1 MIETKGLTKYYG
13 RTRGID
19 GLDLSVEAGELFGFI
34 GPNGAGKST
43 TIRTLLGLLRP
54 TRGSATVFGLDVT
67 SRGTDIRRR
76 LGYIP
81 AETGFYGGMTGEAIL
96 RLASRMHGVD
106 PERGREVAGRLDLD
120 LRRKA
125 DELSTGNRKKLA
137 IVLALQHSPELVIL
151 DEPSAGLDPLMQG
164 VLFDLLRQEHRRGAT
179 VFFSSH
185 VLDEVQRMCR
195 RVAIVRNG
203 RIVEVAEI
211 ETLRQRHLKR
221 VRAVFPGEPPARALA
236 IDGVAN
242 LTVDADSARFDFTG
256 PPRVLLTMLARRRV
270 VDVSIEDP
278 TLDDVFLHYY
288 GSDAED
294 GDAEAGDAKED
305 SA

>member
-1 MIETKGLTKYYG
+1 MIETRGLTKYYG

-19 GLDLSVEAGELFGFI
+19 ALDLSVKAGEFFGFI

-67 SRGTDIRRR
+67 SRGTEIRRR

-81 AETGFYGGMTGEAIL
+81 AEVGFYDGMTGEAML
-96 RLASRMHGVD
+96 RFAARMHRVE
-106 PERGREVAGRLDLD
+106 PAWGRELAARMDLD
-120 LRRKA
+120 LQRKA

-137 IVLALQHSPELVIL
+137 IVLALQHRPELVML

-179 VFFSSH
+179 IFFSSH

-221 VRAVFPGEPPARALA
+221 VRAVFPGEPPARTLA
-236 IDGVAN
+236 IEGVTN
-242 LTVDADSARFDFTG
+242 LAVENDTARFDFTG
-256 PPRVLLTMLARRRV
+256 PPHRLLAALASHRI
-270 VDVSIEDP
+270 VDVTIEDP

-288 GSDAED
+288 GSDTED
-294 GDAEAGDAKED
+294 GDAEED
-305 SA
+305 PS

>member
-1 MIETKGLTKYYG
+1 MIETTGLTKYYG

-19 GLDLSVEAGELFGFI
+19 GLDLSVEAGEFFGFI

-67 SRGTDIRRR
+67 SRGTDIRRG

-81 AETGFYGGMTGEAIL
+81 AEIGFYGGMTGEAIL
-96 RLASRMHGVD
+96 RLASRMHGMD
-106 PERGREVAGRLDLD
+106 PDRGREVAGRLDLD
-120 LRRKA
+120 LQRKA

-137 IVLALQHSPELVIL
+137 VVLALQHRPELVIL

-164 VLFDLLRQEHRRGAT
+164 VLFDLLREEHRRGAT

-185 VLDEVQRMCR
+185 VLDEVQRTCR
-195 RVAIVRNG
+195 RVAIVRSG

-242 LTVDADSARFDFTG
+242 LSVDADSARFDFTG
-256 PPRVLLTMLARRRV
+256 PPRALLAMLARRRV
-270 VDVSIEDP
+270 VDVTIEDP

-288 GSDAED
+288 GSEAVD
-294 GDAEAGDAKED
+294 GDADAAED
-305 SA
+305 PV

>member
-1 MIETKGLTKYYG
+1 MIETRGLTKYYG

-19 GLDLSVEAGELFGFI
+19 ALDLSVKAGEFFGFI

-67 SRGTDIRRR
+67 SRGTEIRRR

-81 AETGFYGGMTGEAIL
+81 AEIGFYGGMTGEAML
-96 RLASRMHGVD
+96 RFASRMHGVE
-106 PERGREVAGRLDLD
+106 PAWGREVAARMDLD
-120 LRRKA
+120 LQRKA

-137 IVLALQHSPELVIL
+137 IVLALQHRPELVVL

-164 VLFDLLRQEHRRGAT
+164 VLFDVLREEHRRGAT
-179 VFFSSH
+179 IFFSSH

-221 VRAVFPGEPPARALA
+221 VRAVFPGDPPAQALA
-236 IDGVAN
+236 IEGVTN
-242 LTVDADSARFDFTG
+242 LAVEDDSARFDFTG
-256 PPRVLLTMLARRRV
+256 PPRALLALLAKRRV
-270 VDVSIEDP
+270 VDVTIEDP

-288 GSDAED
+288 GSDTED
-294 GDAEAGDAKED
+294 GDAEEAP
-305 SA
+305 S

>member
-1 MIETKGLTKYYG
+1 MIEARGLSKYYG

-19 GLDLSVEAGELFGFI
+19 GLDLNVEAGEFFGFI

-54 TRGSATVFGLDVT
+54 TRGSATVFGLDVAG
-67 SRGTDIRRR
+67 RGPQIRRR

-81 AETGFYGGMTGEAIL
+81 AEIGFYGGMTGAAIL
-96 RLASRMHGVD
+96 RLANRMHGVE
-106 PERGREVAGRLDLD
+106 PARGREVAARLDLD
-120 LRRKA
+120 LQRKA

-151 DEPSAGLDPLMQG
+151 DEPSAGLDPLMQEA
-164 VLFDLLRQEHRRGAT
+164 LFGLLREENRRGAT

-185 VLDEVQRMCR
+185 VLDEVQRLCR

-221 VRAVFPGEPPARALA
+221 VRAVFADAPSHRALA
-236 IDGVAN
+236 IDGVTN
-242 LTVDADSARFDFTG
+242 LVVDDDGARFDFTG
-256 PPRVLLTMLARRRV
+256 PPRALLTVLSSHRI
-270 VDVSIEDP
+270 VDITIEDP
-278 TLDDVFLHYY
+278 TLDEVFLHYY
-288 GSDAED
+288 GSDAEEGTGTEE
-294 GDAEAGDAKED
+294 GDA
-305 SA
+305 S

>member
-1 MIETKGLTKYYG
+1 MIETRGLTKYYG
-13 RTRGID
+13 RARGID
-19 GLDLSVEAGELFGFI
+19 GLDLSVGAGEFFGFI

-67 SRGTDIRRR
+67 SRGTEIRRR

-81 AETGFYGGMTGEAIL
+81 AEIGFYGGMTGEAML
-96 RLASRMHGVD
+96 RFASRMHGVE
-106 PERGREVAGRLDLD
+106 PAWGREVAARMDLD
-120 LRRKA
+120 LQRKA

-137 IVLALQHSPELVIL
+137 IVLALQHRPELVVL

-164 VLFDLLRQEHRRGAT
+164 VLFDVLREEHRRGAT
-179 VFFSSH
+179 IFFSSH

-221 VRAVFPGEPPARALA
+221 VRAVFPGDPPAQALA
-236 IDGVAN
+236 IEGVTN
-242 LTVDADSARFDFTG
+242 LAVEDDSARFDFTG
-256 PPRVLLTMLARRRV
+256 PPRALLALLAKRRV
-270 VDVSIEDP
+270 VDVTIEDP

-288 GSDAED
+288 GSDTED
-294 GDAEAGDAKED
+294 GDAEEAP
-305 SA
+305 S

>member
-1 MIETKGLTKYYG
+1 MIETRGLTKYYG
-13 RTRGID
+13 HTRGID
-19 GLDLSVEAGELFGFI
+19 GLDLSVEAGEFFGFI

-54 TRGSATVFGLDVT
+54 TRGSAAVFGLDVT

-81 AETGFYGGMTGEAIL
+81 AEIGFYGGMTGEAIL
-96 RLASRMHGVD
+96 RLASLMHGVD
-106 PERGREVAGRLDLD
+106 PDRGRDVAARLDLD
-120 LRRKA
+120 LQRKA

-137 IVLALQHSPELVIL
+137 IVLALQHRPELVIL

-164 VLFDLLRQEHRRGAT
+164 VLFDLLREEHRRGAT

-185 VLDEVQRMCR
+185 VLDEVQRTCR

-221 VRAVFPGEPPARALA
+221 VRAVFRSEPPARALTIGGVTNLA
-236 IDGVAN
+236 VDG
-242 LTVDADSARFDFTG
+242 DSARFDFTG
-256 PPRVLLTMLARRRV
+256 PPRALLAMLTRRRV
-270 VDVSIEDP
+270 VDVTIEDP

-288 GSDAED
+288 GRDAD
-294 GDAEAGDAKED
+294 AGDTTEKDA
-305 SA
+305 S